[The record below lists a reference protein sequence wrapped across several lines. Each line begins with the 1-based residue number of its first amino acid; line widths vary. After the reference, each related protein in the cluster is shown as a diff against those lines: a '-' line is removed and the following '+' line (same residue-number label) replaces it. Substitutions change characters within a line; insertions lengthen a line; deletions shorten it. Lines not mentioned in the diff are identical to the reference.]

1 MCIDPLAEKY
11 PYNSTYAFQENKMGM
26 GIELEGLELAHKN
39 PFTGVGNYV
48 KGKFDSM
55 TYSIQ
60 QNTSKAINSTQKWVK
75 DNKKELLK
83 TAEGMEKTG
92 DAMVITGT
100 AAALIGAPTVVGSVP
115 GGGIVAAGA
124 VENIIGK
131 GMGIAV
137 EAIAGDGDKAAQKTV
152 DAVADKAVDVLID
165 TTVDALIPGPTPHVS
180 GPFREALKSINEQA
194 KQTAGALKTAS
205 GIKKDENQ

>member
-11 PYNSTYAFQENKMGM
+11 PYNSTYAFQENKMGL
-26 GIELEGLELAHKN
+26 GRELEGLELVPRN
-39 PFTGVGNYV
+39 PVSGFGNYV

-83 TAEGMEKTG
+83 TADGMEKTG
-92 DAMVITGT
+92 DAMVLTGT
-100 AAALIGAPTVVGSVP
+100 VAALVGAPTGVGAVP
-115 GGGIVAAGA
+115 GGGIIAAGT
-124 VENIIGK
+124 VENLIGK
-131 GMGIAV
+131 GLGIAV
-137 EAIAGDGDKAAQKTV
+137 EAIAGDGDKAVQKTV
-152 DAVADKAVDVLID
+152 DAVADKAVDVVID
-165 TTVDALIPGPTPHVS
+165 TTVDALIPGPTPAVS
-180 GPFREALKSINEQA
+180 GPFKEALKSINEQA